1 MSKSSTQS
9 KLMLFIVFC
18 AFISIGFP
26 DAVLGVAW
34 PEMRIDFG
42 RTRADLAVILIFN
55 TFGYFSSGALAGTI
69 LEKLGVGKTLAY
81 STLLVATGLFGYA
94 ISPSFWLLP
103 LVAICVGFGS
113 GAVDAGLN
121 FYAAEHYSNMVM
133 NWLHAFFGF
142 GAMIGPFIMA
152 ATLNAGA
159 SWRWGYATVAMVTLV
174 LAIIFVL
181 RMNSWD
187 ETSHASEEGTT
198 RMPAR
203 QVLSMP
209 LVWLQIGLFFAM
221 CGIEATVGVW
231 TATLLRERFDVN
243 AASAGVWA
251 GLYWGAVGLGRLT
264 IPVVFRRVPTA
275 RIIQAGAWTMLIA
288 AILLIPDTLWIT
300 KIGIVLFG
308 LGNAPMFPNLM
319 TLTPHRYGREIA
331 IHTIGFQV
339 SAATAAVSIIPSIA
353 GFVSEAT
360 GLIAIPIT
368 VTVGAA
374 IVILLE
380 SQLRA
385 RTGFADT
392 VH

>member
-9 KLMLFIVFC
+9 RIMLFIVFC

-209 LVWLQIGLFFAM
+209 SGPFRCRTRPPVTPRPPPSRGAVDIISLPGKPSCSGSRTGSPHDPGDA
-221 CGIEATVGVW
+221 
-231 TATLLRERFDVN
+231 RRHR
-243 AASAGVWA
+243 SAGSSS
-251 GLYWGAVGLGRLT
+251 AVT
-264 IPVVFRRVPTA
+264 T
-275 RIIQAGAWTMLIA
+275 LIA
-288 AILLIPDTLWIT
+288 RSAHPEHRGAIQNRCIAPLWLPAMPRCSRI
-300 KIGIVLFG
+300 
-308 LGNAPMFPNLM
+308 
-319 TLTPHRYGREIA
+319 
-331 IHTIGFQV
+331 
-339 SAATAAVSIIPSIA
+339 
-353 GFVSEAT
+353 
-360 GLIAIPIT
+360 
-368 VTVGAA
+368 
-374 IVILLE
+374 
-380 SQLRA
+380 
-385 RTGFADT
+385 
-392 VH
+392 